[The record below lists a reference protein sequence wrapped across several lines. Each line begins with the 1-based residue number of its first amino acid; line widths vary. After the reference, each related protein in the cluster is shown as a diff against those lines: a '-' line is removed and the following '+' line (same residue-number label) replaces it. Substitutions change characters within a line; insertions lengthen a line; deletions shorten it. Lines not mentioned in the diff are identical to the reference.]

1 MSSLTVGFKICVYLD
16 RYSNV
21 LARHRTCFACESRR
35 LWFFCQPVHRACV
48 KMTSRVGK
56 HESSYMPGI
65 DWETGDTRDNFS
77 NRFYECS
84 LDLFLKQNVK
94 DTTRN
99 IPGQTPSLLDLIFSN
114 DDNLIQGI
122 THRAPLGK
130 SDHDI
135 ITFEL
140 NVIIPRYALPDSAVY
155 DKGKYDEF
163 RSFVNNFDWSDM
175 KNSNLEESW

>member
-1 MSSLTVGFKICVYLD
+1 
-16 RYSNV
+16 
-21 LARHRTCFACESRR
+21 
-35 LWFFCQPVHRACV
+35 
-48 KMTSRVGK
+48 
-56 HESSYMPGI
+56 MPGI

-77 NRFYECS
+77 YRFYECS
-84 LDLFLKQNVK
+84 LDLFLKQSVQ
-94 DTTRN
+94 DITRN

-155 DKGKYDEF
+155 DKGKY
-163 RSFVNNFDWSDM
+163 M
-175 KNSNLEESW
+175 MNLDLLYIILIGVT